1 MLEAEGC
8 WFSLSSVER
17 RRREEE
23 SAGINCMH
31 VYLMGRTRIKR
42 EVKALIKEKLI
53 QESNTMFFSVT
64 DVMVDVNQRN
74 STI

>member
-1 MLEAEGC
+1 
-8 WFSLSSVER
+8 
-17 RRREEE
+17 
-23 SAGINCMH
+23 MH

-53 QESNTMFFSVT
+53 QESNPIFFSVT
-64 DVMVDVNQRN
+64 DVMMDVDQRN